1 MKKIL
6 LLSLLAVYSLGLR
19 STTDPSPKYY
29 SPSVYEKNLNEV
41 QTRFEHEIDQL
52 KSQLGEVETIIN
64 DANKTTGV
72 KIVSLS

>member
-1 MKKIL
+1 MNKIL

-19 STTDPSPKYY
+19 STTDPTPQYY
-29 SPSVYEKNLNEV
+29 SPPVYEKNLNDV
-41 QTRFEHEIDQL
+41 QIRFEHEIDQL
-52 KSQLGEVETIIN
+52 KSQLSEVETIIN